1 MKLPIKLF
9 TLLLISLS
17 YAAVAQRSSI
27 KVIAEVPLHFGI
39 GYEGQVSKHFS
50 VGGSLGAMTSPN
62 SDLILSYMRFIGT
75 DELLVLILE
84 DAFQLG
90 IVGEVNFNYNFGR
103 NYFGAF
109 GQAIGVKAGDAS
121 WDVVEDYFNTTQN
134 SYPFKPGKAGTSD
147 KYVTVKTRLYQAG
160 VLYGHRFPI
169 EGSRF
174 EIDVEMGLSANVGST
189 SNITSASHDLSALN
203 TRFNETLDKF
213 YKDYAFIP
221 SLGVLFV
228 YKLKPNEN

>member
-1 MKLPIKLF
+1 VKPVIKLLPLF
-9 TLLLISLS
+9 LILFS
-17 YAAVAQRSSI
+17 YTAFAQRSSI

-50 VGGSLGAMTSPN
+50 VGGSIGAMTSPN

-75 DELLVLILE
+75 DELIVLILE

-90 IVGEVNFNYNFGR
+90 IVGELNFNYNFGR

-109 GQAIGVKAGDAS
+109 GQVIGVKAGDAS
-121 WDVVEDYFNTTQN
+121 WAVVEDYFNTTQG
-134 SYPFKPGKAGTSD
+134 SYAVKPGKAGTSD
-147 KYVTVKTRLYQAG
+147 KYVTIKTRLYQAG

-169 EGSRF
+169 VGSRF

-189 SNITSASHDLSALN
+189 SKMYSENRDLTKLSE
-203 TRFNETLDKF
+203 RFNTTLDKF
-213 YKDYAFIP
+213 YKEYAFIP

-228 YKLKPNEN
+228 YKLKPNDN